1 MSKEYVP
8 RIRKNYVKENP
19 KELYMA
25 PWAKPLTDAALHGN
39 YPYMVYHYDPKTH
52 SEFNYFHVLPY
63 GDIADDRYYYFL
75 HGAIHTYIEDGEEYI
90 SKSTLYLKDSIQI
103 WAFCPNEFNQYAE
116 FRISHD
122 GPKGKWIHYLYSFQ
136 KDQVSNYNTY
146 IDRGEHTVWRDLN
159 RDDIEFITSVL
170 DTEIPNCYIGNLL
183 IKQCRDLWE
192 MKYPRERVEY
202 EY

>member
-19 KELYMA
+19 KEPYMA
-25 PWAKPLTDAALHGN
+25 PWSKPLTDAALHGN
-39 YPYMVYHYDPKTH
+39 EPYMVYKYDPKIH

-75 HGAIHTYIEDGEEYI
+75 YGAIHTYIEDGMEYI
-90 SKSTLYLKDSIQI
+90 SKGTLYLKDSVQI

-116 FRISHD
+116 FRIYHD
-122 GPKGKWIHYLYSFQ
+122 GPKGKCIYYQYSFQ
-136 KDQVSNYNTY
+136 KDRVSNYRTY
-146 IDRGEHTVWRDLN
+146 KNGCYVEDWRDLD

-170 DTEIPNCYIGNLL
+170 DTEIPDCYIGNLL
-183 IKQCRDLWE
+183 IKQCRKLWE
-192 MKYPRERVEY
+192 MKHPKERIAY